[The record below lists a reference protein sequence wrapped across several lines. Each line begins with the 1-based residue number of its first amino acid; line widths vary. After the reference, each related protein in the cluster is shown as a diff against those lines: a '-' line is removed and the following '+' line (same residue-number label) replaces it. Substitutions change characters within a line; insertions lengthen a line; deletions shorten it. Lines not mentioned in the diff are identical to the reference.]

1 MLTASATEGTI
12 NTDPAWYTP
21 ARLLTAFCVVSFLVF
36 LDRGI
41 IASNGVNGDTESKTG
56 IQGEFQLSNFQD
68 GVLPAAFMIGL
79 LIASLV
85 FSELCKHYNAFRLIG
100 WGMAIFMVSSVGC
113 GFANSFW
120 TLLVCRIIMGAGE
133 ASIINLTGPFID
145 DVAPPSQKTLWF
157 GILYLFPTVGIA
169 VGYIFGG
176 VIGAS
181 MGWRMPFLIQAA
193 VCVPVVLWLFLVQPI
208 SLRTM
213 HDDEEEAHTDLS
225 APLLGSEAAPPAA
238 VVNSLWGDICIL
250 CRHPVFLYS
259 SLGYCPVQGA
269 FGVYSYFGPQAG
281 HELFGVG
288 RESIDLTFGGVT
300 IVTAVVATLLGGW
313 ALDRVGSSIKNAMLL
328 NGISAVV
335 GFVAIVAAFWA
346 PPATTTGFVWFM
358 LIFAFH
364 SFIQV
369 FSGIDFQV
377 ATHAQLPPPP
387 PTSGT
392 AASGAV
398 VVWSVPTRLRPLA
411 SGISAIASHI
421 LGDVPTPPLVGLL
434 QGYIQ
439 DWRISMLVLTL
450 ILIVAAVLFF
460 IGAYVKCIDYRPA
473 EERLSLEKGHRLTVS
488 NAGNVGPLVSDME
501 SATMVHHHGDLADHD
516 DTRQ

>member
-1 MLTASATEGTI
+1 MKLAADHSNADTPEFSDYPLLTASASEDTV

-21 ARLLTAFCVVSFLVF
+21 ARLLIAFCVVSFLVF

-41 IASNGVNGDTESKTG
+41 IASNGVNGDKESNTG
-56 IQGEFQLSNFQD
+56 IQGEFQLSKFQD

-85 FSELCKHYNAFRLIG
+85 FSELCKYYNAFRLIG

-193 VCVPVVLWLFLVQPI
+193 VCVPVVLWLFLVHPI

-225 APLLGSEAAPPAA
+225 APLLGSEAAPAAA

-335 GFVAIVAAFWA
+335 GFVAIVAAFWI
-346 PPATTTGFVWFM
+346 PPATTTGFVWFII
-358 LIFAFH
+358 IFAIGELAIF
-364 SFIQV
+364 
-369 FSGIDFQV
+369 
-377 ATHAQLPPPP
+377 A
-387 PTSGT
+387 GT
-392 AASGAV
+392 APVGAV
-398 VVWSVPTRLRPLA
+398 MLGRCDWLLCCHCSLLA
-411 SGISAIASHI
+411 
-421 LGDVPTPPLVGLL
+421 
-434 QGYIQ
+434 
-439 DWRISMLVLTL
+439 
-450 ILIVAAVLFF
+450 AA
-460 IGAYVKCIDYRPA
+460 C
-473 EERLSLEKGHRLTVS
+473 
-488 NAGNVGPLVSDME
+488 
-501 SATMVHHHGDLADHD
+501 
-516 DTRQ
+516 

>member
-1 MLTASATEGTI
+1 MKLVADHSNADTPERSDYPMLTASATEGTI

-328 NGISAVV
+328 NGWGAVI
-335 GFVAIVAAFWA
+335 GFFAVIAAFWL
-346 PPATTTGFVWFM
+346 PPANATGFVWFM
-358 LIFAFH
+358 AVFAVGELAIFA
-364 SFIQV
+364 
-369 FSGIDFQV
+369 
-377 ATHAQLPPPP
+377 
-387 PTSGT
+387 GT